1 MDYSRLSNLVKGSMT
16 MVVANSR
23 FKGTD
28 LKEGA
33 LLSMIGW
40 EKELTHKSNSKK
52 KPTLVFLMSHL
63 HKIPRFKR
71 FVILFQA
78 LISGAHRGLVILISG
93 GCRGYAT
100 GNRKSELIWKGAQSQ

>member
-1 MDYSRLSNLVKGSMT
+1 MKVYACHQLMIARNAMDHVGASSHTWGSM
-16 MVVANSR
+16 MVVVANSQ

-52 KPTLVFLMSHL
+52 KPTLMFLMSH
-63 HKIPRFKR
+63 
-71 FVILFQA
+71 
-78 LISGAHRGLVILISG
+78 
-93 GCRGYAT
+93 
-100 GNRKSELIWKGAQSQ
+100 